1 MSLEDERRTLVSGA
15 CVQWQ
20 AEIRIFLAGVLKCR
34 DQVDDAWQRTVVSAM
49 KAAGNVEPATVRGW
63 LFQVALNEARQLR
76 RVSRRQ
82 AEFTQKLAADVRV
95 PWYREKVDQQAGED
109 KLATD
114 ELVALV
120 RKSMERLPEE
130 QRTVVRMRIYDGK
143 SFAVIAEELGRPI
156 GTVLTWMRRA
166 ILNMK
171 QDRHLRSLVEAE
183 EE

>member
-20 AEIRIFLAGVLKCR
+20 DEIRVFLAGVLKCR

-49 KAAGNVEPATVRGW
+49 KAAGSVEPATVRGW
-63 LFQVALNEARQLR
+63 LFRVALNEARQLKR
-76 RVSRRQ
+76 SSRRQ
-82 AEFTQKLAADVRV
+82 AGLRHKLFADLKI
-95 PWYREKVDQQAGED
+95 PWYRETTERDAGED
-109 KLATD
+109 RLATD

-120 RKSMERLPEE
+120 RRSMERLPAE
-130 QRTVVRMRIYDGK
+130 QQMVVKMRIYDGK
-143 SFAVIAEELGRPI
+143 SFAVIAEEMGRPI

-166 ILNMK
+166 MLNMK
-171 QDRHLRSLVEAE
+171 EDRNLRSLVDAE

>member
-1 MSLEDERRTLVSGA
+1 MSLEDERRTLVSEA
-15 CVQWQ
+15 CVELQ
-20 AEIRIFLAGVLKCR
+20 AEICVFLAGVLKCR

-49 KAAGNVEPATVRGW
+49 KAAGNVEPATIRGW

-76 RVSRRQ
+76 RISRRQ
-82 AEFTQKLAADVRV
+82 AELKHELISGQKV
-95 PWYREKVDQQAGED
+95 PWYREATEQQAGED
-109 KLATD
+109 RLATD

-120 RKSMERLPEE
+120 RKSMERLPDE
-130 QRTVVRMRIYDGK
+130 QRMVVRMRIYDGK
-143 SFAVIAEELGRPI
+143 SFAVIAEEMGRPI

-171 QDRHLRSLVEAE
+171 EDRNLRSRADAE